1 MALRTYTKQ
10 KYGLT
15 KPYRDNLNKMA
26 TGLEKNESLVSNY
39 ANNLYNNEVNRMN
52 KVKQEY
58 QNIGSQRSSDA
69 LTQPSQVTNSSSN
82 MNQINDNRGFKGL
95 GGKLSETSSINL
107 MNTARN
113 VSEQA
118 LGTTAT
124 ILQGIDKD
132 MAVAKATNNIA
143 LANATKQ
150 RFDLLYDNF
159 YQINQ
164 NYLSYRDFLKEMEE

>member
-1 MALRTYTKQ
+1 MKTYTKQ

-15 KPYRDNLNKMA
+15 KPYRDNLNKME
-26 TGLEKNESLVSNY
+26 TGLNANQGLATNY
-39 ANNLYNNEVNRMN
+39 ANNLYNNEVKQAN
-52 KVKQEY
+52 KLKQTY
-58 QNIGSQRSSDA
+58 QNIGNQRVADA
-69 LTQPSQVTNSSSN
+69 VNVPKQITDSSSN
-82 MNQINDNRGFKGL
+82 MNQINSNRGFKGL
-95 GGKLSETSSINL
+95 GGQLSETSAINL

-118 LGTTAT
+118 LGTTST
-124 ILQGIDKD
+124 ILQGIDRD
-132 MAVAKATNNIA
+132 MAQAKATNNIA

-150 RFDLLYDNF
+150 KFDLLYDNF